1 MVAGIAPAGAAYAL
15 SAALSVAART
25 RPSLEPI
32 YDQALLATL
41 FLSLS
46 VPLAF
51 AYAVAR
57 HELFGVRLV
66 IRMSIQY
73 ALARSA
79 LLWMLAIPVIGLVWT
94 IWRQPDL
101 DRARIAVRRHAAC
114 VPADR
119 ASRFRWHRENGCWRR
134 SIGGSFATRGS

>member
-1 MVAGIAPAGAAYAL
+1 GRFVIVAGLFATLASLTLALRRSKQPITRRRIGWMVAGIAPAGGAYAL
-15 SAALSVAART
+15 SVALSVAART

-32 YDQALLATL
+32 YDRALLLTL

-46 VPLAF
+46 VPLTF

-57 HELFGVRLV
+57 HELFGVRPV

-79 LLWMLAIPVIGLVWT
+79 LLWMFAIPVI
-94 IWRQPDL
+94 
-101 DRARIAVRRHAAC
+101 
-114 VPADR
+114 
-119 ASRFRWHRENGCWRR
+119 
-134 SIGGSFATRGS
+134 